1 MVSLGTVEDSANSL
15 GQAGDVAA
23 DATLFV
29 VQRRV
34 DDAPADGHVADQVV
48 HVQRVLNKRLV
59 RILKRVQEVPS

>member
-15 GQAGDVAA
+15 RKAGDVTA

-29 VQRRV
+29 VKRRV

-48 HVQRVLNKRLV
+48 HVQRVLNERLV
-59 RILKRVQEVPS
+59 SILKRVQEDPS